1 MGQLRGYPRHRLIA
15 TPDRIRRS
23 ASLKLARAPAVALD
37 LLGGFALRLD
47 GRTTPLP
54 MPARRVLVFVALRRR
69 ALARSYVAQSLWA
82 NATESHADG
91 NLRSALWSLGR
102 AGRSLLDVRG
112 GQLALDAGVEVDLY
126 RSAALARSLLTKDST
141 LEPRELDEQ
150 GLCADLLPDWYDE
163 WLLPE
168 RESYKQLRLHALE
181 ELCIRLIS
189 LRSFGRAVQA
199 GLAAVSAE
207 PLRESANAVLIK
219 AYLAEGNTG
228 EALRQYEHYRDL
240 LRREL
245 DVAPTAAIGALLEA
259 AFARR

>member
-1 MGQLRGYPRHRLIA
+1 VSLQEQPHALVEQPPRL
-15 TPDRIRRS
+15 T
-23 ASLKLARAPAVALD
+23 LAPRPAVALD
-37 LLGGFALRLD
+37 LLGGFDLRVD

-91 NLRSALWSLGR
+91 NLRSALWRLGR

-112 GQLALDAGVEVDLY
+112 GQLALYPGVEVDLH
-126 RSAALARSLLTKDST
+126 RSAALARSLLSKDST
-141 LEPRELDEQ
+141 VEPQELDEH
-150 GLCADLLPDWYDE
+150 GLCDDLLPDWYDE

-168 RESYKQLRLHALE
+168 RESYRQLRLHALE
-181 ELCIRLIS
+181 ELCIRFVS

-228 EALRQYEHYRDL
+228 EALRQYERYRDL
-240 LRREL
+240 LKQEL
-245 DVAPTAAIGALLEA
+245 DLAPTAAMGALLEA